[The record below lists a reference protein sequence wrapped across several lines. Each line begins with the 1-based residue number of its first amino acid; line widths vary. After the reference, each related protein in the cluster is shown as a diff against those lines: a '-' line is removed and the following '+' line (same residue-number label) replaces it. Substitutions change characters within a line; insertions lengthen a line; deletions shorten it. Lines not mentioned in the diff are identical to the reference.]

1 MAETKIQNF
10 IKKYRIDII
19 VVASLLILSF
29 AVLLIVNLTKEEGAF
44 AEVTVDG
51 NAAGKYSLAIDG
63 TYSLN
68 GGTNTLVIEN
78 GEAYMRD
85 SNCPDHICENT
96 GKIRH
101 VGQTIV
107 CLPNR
112 ITVTIIGDSNSDE
125 AVDFVS

>member
-1 MAETKIQNF
+1 MAQTKIQNF

-19 VVASLLILSF
+19 VVASLLIIS
-29 AVLLIVNLTKEEGAF
+29 LLILLLVSLAKEEGTYV
-44 AEVTVDG
+44 EVTVDG
-51 NAAGKYSLAIDG
+51 SMAGKYSLAIDG
-63 TYSLN
+63 IYSLN
-68 GGTNTLVIEN
+68 GGTNTLVIQN
-78 GEAYMRD
+78 GEAYMSD

-101 VGQTIV
+101 VGQTII

-112 ITVTIIGDSNSDE
+112 ITVTVIGDSND

>member
-29 AVLLIVNLTKEEGAF
+29 AVLLIVNLTKEDGAY
-44 AEVTVDG
+44 AEVTVGG
-51 NAAGKYSLAIDG
+51 NAAGKYSLTVDG

-68 GGTNTLVIEN
+68 GGTNTLVVQN
-78 GEAYMRD
+78 GTAYMSY

-101 VGQTIV
+101 VGETII

-112 ITVTIIGDSNSDE
+112 ITVTIIGDSDE

>member
-1 MAETKIQNF
+1 MAETKIPNF

-19 VVASLLILSF
+19 VVASLLILSL
-29 AVLLIVNLTKEEGAF
+29 AVLLFVNLTKEDGAYV
-44 AEVTVDG
+44 EVTVDG
-51 NAAGKYSLAIDG
+51 NPAGKYSLAIDD

-68 GGTNTLVIEN
+68 GGTNTLVVQN
-78 GEAYMRD
+78 GTAYMSY

-96 GKIRH
+96 GKIQH
-101 VGQTIV
+101 VGETII

-112 ITVTIIGDSNSDE
+112 ITVTVIGDTDE

>member
-1 MAETKIQNF
+1 M
-10 IKKYRIDII
+10 
-19 VVASLLILSF
+19 
-29 AVLLIVNLTKEEGAF
+29 IVNLTKEEGAF

-51 NAAGKYSLAIDG
+51 NVAGKYSLAIDG

-68 GGTNTLVIEN
+68 GGTNTLVVQN
-78 GEAYMRD
+78 GTAYMSY

-101 VGQTIV
+101 VGETII

-112 ITVTIIGDSNSDE
+112 ITVTIIGDSDE

>member
-1 MAETKIQNF
+1 MAQTKIQNF

-19 VVASLLILSF
+19 VVASLLIIS
-29 AVLLIVNLTKEEGAF
+29 LLILLFVNLTKEEGAY

-51 NAAGKYSLAIDG
+51 NTTGKYALAIDG

-68 GGTNTLVIEN
+68 GGTNTLVIQN

-101 VGQTIV
+101 VGQTII

-112 ITVTIIGDSNSDE
+112 ITVTIIGQTDD

>member
-1 MAETKIQNF
+1 MTQNKVRSF

-19 VVASLLILSF
+19 VVASLLMLS
-29 AVLLIVNLTKEEGAF
+29 LLILLLVNLTKKEGAY
-44 AEVTVDG
+44 AEVTVNG
-51 NAAGKYSLAIDG
+51 NTTGKDSLDVDG
-63 TYSLN
+63 TYPLN
-68 GGTNTLVIEN
+68 GGTTTLVIKN
-78 GEAYMRD
+78 GEAYMSD

-101 VGQTIV
+101 VGQTII

-112 ITVTIIGDSNSDE
+112 ITVTVIGGTDE

>member
-1 MAETKIQNF
+1 MTQNKVRSF

-19 VVASLLILSF
+19 VVASLLMLS
-29 AVLLIVNLTKEEGAF
+29 LLILLLVNLTKKEGAY
-44 AEVTVDG
+44 AEVTVNG
-51 NAAGKYSLAIDG
+51 NTTGKYSLDVDG
-63 TYSLN
+63 TYPLN
-68 GGTNTLVIEN
+68 GGTNTLVIKN
-78 GEAYMRD
+78 GEAYMSD

-101 VGQTIV
+101 VGQTII

-112 ITVTIIGDSNSDE
+112 ITVTVIGETDE

>member
-1 MAETKIQNF
+1 MAETKIPNF
-10 IKKYRIDII
+10 IKKYRVDII
-19 VVASLLILSF
+19 VVASLLILSLS
-29 AVLLIVNLTKEEGAF
+29 VLLFVNLTKEDGAYV
-44 AEVTVDG
+44 EVTVDG
-51 NAAGKYSLAIDG
+51 NPTGKYSLAIDG

-68 GGTNTLVIEN
+68 GGTNTLVVQN
-78 GEAYMRD
+78 GTAYMSY

-101 VGQTIV
+101 VGETII

-112 ITVTIIGDSNSDE
+112 ITVTIIGDSDE